1 MKNTK
6 IKTIGMVVA
15 MEKEV
20 KPFLDNIG
28 TLAMRLKHGDFEVY
42 GYNAEDKQVFLVQSG
57 IGEISAAAATQLL
70 ITKYGAEIILNFGVC
85 GGLVKSK
92 KVFDTVIVNGVV
104 HYDFDLSAIDNV
116 PPAQYPNCDSPVI
129 KADFD
134 LINVAKKAMPNA
146 DLVICASADKFVAD
160 EKIKERLHKEFS
172 ASVCDMECAGV
183 LITANLNDVPVLIV
197 KAVSDS
203 EGGAEEFSKCVH
215 KAATEYVDAFVQ
227 ILKEF

>member
-1 MKNTK
+1 MENIKF
-6 IKTIGMVVA
+6 KTIGMVVA

-20 KPFLDNIG
+20 KPFLESVG
-28 TLAMRLKHGDFEVY
+28 VKTLCEKHGEFEVH
-42 GYNAEDKQVFLVQSG
+42 GYVAGSKKVYLVQSG
-57 IGEISAAAATQLL
+57 IGEISASAATQLL
-70 ITKYGAEIILNFGVC
+70 ISKYGAEVILNFGVC
-85 GGLVKSK
+85 GGLVKSR

-116 PPAQYPNCDSPVI
+116 SPAQYPFASSPVI
-129 KADFD
+129 KTDER
-134 LINVAKKAMPNA
+134 LIEVAKSVMPNA
-146 DLVICASADKFVAD
+146 QTVICASADKFVAN
-160 EKIKERLHKEFS
+160 EEIKRDLNAKFS

-183 LITANLNDVPVLIV
+183 LITAKLNGVPVLII

-215 KAATEYVDAFVQ
+215 KAATEYIGALNE